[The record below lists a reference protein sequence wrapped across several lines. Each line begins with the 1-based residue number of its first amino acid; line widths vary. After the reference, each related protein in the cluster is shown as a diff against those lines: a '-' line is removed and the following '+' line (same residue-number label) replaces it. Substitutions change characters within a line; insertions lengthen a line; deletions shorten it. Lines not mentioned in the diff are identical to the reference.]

1 MKKTSRTA
9 SAYWKSGVKGGTRS
23 ISTESGAI
31 DETQFALGLPL
42 KSAPHTNPT
51 ELIAAAL
58 VSSFS
63 LALTS
68 ELKLAASAVGEIVT
82 TATVNSENG
91 AGGWAITDIN
101 LNVDAKLPKVTQGK
115 FIDAAVR
122 AKMNCMVCRLLR
134 ANISMNAKL
143 GK

>member
-1 MKKTSRTA
+1 MKKTRRTA

-31 DETQFALGLPL
+31 NEVQFTLGLPL
-42 KSAPHTNPT
+42 KSTPHTNPS

-63 LALTS
+63 LALS
-68 ELKLAASAVGEIVT
+68 GELKLAPSAVGEIVT

-91 AGGWAITDIN
+91 ASGWTITDIN

-143 GK
+143 AK